1 MKLYKMEQSKLLTNR
16 NSRPLPTME
25 PWPIDYKNKNVGQV
39 TSAAF
44 SPNFQ
49 TNVALG
55 MISRECWNEGDQ
67 VNVQPR
73 WSKICYHPR
82 KVLFESVLSWKNK
95 KP

>member
-1 MKLYKMEQSKLLTNR
+1 
-16 NSRPLPTME
+16 ME

-44 SPNFQ
+44 SPDFQ

-67 VNVQPR
+67 VNVQTPDGVR
-73 WSKICYHPR
+73 SAIIHAKSFI
-82 KVLFESVLSWKNK
+82 
-95 KP
+95 